1 VRRPYLRGR
10 DLRGELHRFDLR
22 GLLAH
27 HGFHLWLNVRLNVR
41 LDVRFH
47 VRFHLWLDVRLDVR
61 DNLQGRLL
69 CRHLW

>member
-27 HGFHLWLNVRLNVR
+27 HGFHLWLNVRL
-41 LDVRFH
+41 DVRFH